1 MIDVS
6 KVNWQSF
13 KSDLLIA
20 KKNEHI
26 MALGSFDGTE
36 EIHLSNENR
45 IEDEIISIDNG
56 EYENVISHY
65 DEEVFNDYMI

>member
-6 KVNWQSF
+6 KVNWQAF

-45 IEDEIISIDNG
+45 I
-56 EYENVISHY
+56 
-65 DEEVFNDYMI
+65 